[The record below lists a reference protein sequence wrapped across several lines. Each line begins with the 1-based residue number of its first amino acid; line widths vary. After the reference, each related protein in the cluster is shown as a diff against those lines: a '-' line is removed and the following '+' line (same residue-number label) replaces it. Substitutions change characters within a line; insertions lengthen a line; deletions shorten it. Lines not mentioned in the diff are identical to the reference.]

1 MAQCLFIVAPNRP
14 DLCDPLRSIFEDVPV
29 QIVLDRR
36 QGEGRRLRQGVE
48 REPRGLDNRTSWVP
62 RPHQVDSA
70 TLDQLAEVLATPLVE
85 LFQAGLRAETLQR
98 EDLPALVDLVCAELN
113 RRSERQEYEL
123 LGPAAREEYAELV
136 VGRVRRT
143 ILAALEMA

>member
-98 EDLPALVDLVCAELN
+98 EDLPALVDMICAELN

>member
-1 MAQCLFIVAPNRP
+1 MDQCLFIVAPNRP

-29 QIVLDRR
+29 KIVLDRR
-36 QGEGRRLRQGVE
+36 QGA
-48 REPRGLDNRTSWVP
+48 SWVP

-113 RRSERQEYEL
+113 RRSERQECEL

>member
-1 MAQCLFIVAPNRP
+1 MAQCVFIVAPNRP
-14 DLCDPLRSIFEDVPV
+14 DLCDPLRSIFENVPV

-36 QGEGRRLRQGVE
+36 QGEGRQLRQGVE

-62 RPHQVDSA
+62 RPHQADSA

-113 RRSERQEYEL
+113 RRSERQEGEL
-123 LGPAAREEYAELV
+123 LGPAAREEYADLV